1 LVRITG
7 PIDPRFLAVQR
18 LGSMMLTRASTA
30 PVEAPPPPAPP
41 MTLAQPHTSVAM
53 LLAIAAS
60 DPQGRRQRQI
70 ADATRGLGAL
80 ERLDAIRRTG
90 RPDAGQLRELAA
102 WIDSH
107 TVPDDGDA
115 AALLREVELRVLVE
129 LAKGERE

>member
-1 LVRITG
+1 MRITG
-7 PIDPRFLAVQR
+7 PVDPRFLAVQR
-18 LGSMMLTRASTA
+18 LGTMLLTRATA
-30 PVEAPPPPAPP
+30 APIEAPPPPAPP

-70 ADATRGLGAL
+70 ADAAHGLGAL

-90 RPDAGQLRELAA
+90 RPGAGQLRDLAA
-102 WIDSH
+102 WMGSH
-107 TVPDDGDA
+107 AVPDDEDA

-129 LAKGERE
+129 LAKGEQE